1 MVYQLFHCWFDSCTF
16 VYRYV
21 ALCEHVCTLLTV
33 AKYTSLQLDWLHRM
47 DPSKIR
53 KMAAEISFITTVIN
67 TSQENSCQY
76 LLHSRN
82 IYYMLVNKN
91 LWQFVFTRVINIA
104 TYRFEISLP
113 FCLHTIAKVNK
124 NRKRVI
130 NSAIS
135 CH

>member
-1 MVYQLFHCWFDSCTF
+1 MVYQLFHCCFDPCTF

-47 DPSKIR
+47 HLYKIR
-53 KMAAEISFITTVIN
+53 KTATEISSIITVNN
-67 TSQENSCQY
+67 TSQKKPCQY

-91 LWQFVFTRVINIA
+91 KWQFVFTRVINIA
-104 TYRFEISLP
+104 IHRFEISLR
-113 FCLHTIAKVNK
+113 FCLPTIAKVNK